1 MNKYNNNDDENKK
14 ALENQMNLARE
25 IWLAGLG
32 AYSKSVDDFAIA
44 GQKSS
49 NFFEALISSGKDMD
63 ARFNLYRS
71 EYQRSGQ
78 QISLEGLELLL
89 DEYKSRLVRLQGQR
103 VVLLNRKIEG
113 LLRQVADLKMYK

>member
-1 MNKYNNNDDENKK
+1 MNTYNNNDENKK
-14 ALENQMNLARE
+14 ALENKMNLARE

-32 AYSKSVDDFAIA
+32 AYSKSVAEFAVA

-49 NFFEALISSGKDMD
+49 NFFEALISTGRDVD

-71 EYQRSGQ
+71 EYKHSGQ

-89 DEYKSRLVRLQGQR
+89 GENASRATWIEGQK
-103 VVLLNRKIEG
+103 VVLLNHKIEG
-113 LLRQVADLKMYK
+113 LLQQVADLKMYK

>member
-1 MNKYNNNDDENKK
+1 MNKYNNDDENKK
-14 ALENQMNLARE
+14 ALENKMNLARE

-32 AYSKSVDDFAIA
+32 AYSKSVNEFAVA

-49 NFFEALISSGKDMD
+49 NYFEALISSGKDVD
-63 ARFNLYRS
+63 ARLNLYRS
-71 EYQRSGQ
+71 EYQHSGQ
-78 QISLEGLELLL
+78 QISLEGLEQLL
-89 DEYKSRLVRLQGQR
+89 DENRSRLIWLQGQK